1 MLHNYGC
8 KSRTYYQDKQTN
20 GGLFALFLLIFLVF
34 VQESRQNSPILSVCP
49 CFLAPEVV
57 KGMQRCRLQRH
68 ERRPL
73 IFSEVVS
80 STSEV
85 VLFFSE
91 VNETTSE
98 RNPLRSDFASR
109 TRTRAYTTCKTLFFA
124 FTAFTQIHN
133 PLSMRGLSVKG
144 NPVKEV
150 KDGRPFAFTRNPL
163 YMRHLQ
169 PR

>member
-49 CFLAPEVV
+49 RFLAPEVV

-85 VLFFSE
+85 VLFFSPE
-91 VNETTSE
+91 
-98 RNPLRSDFASR
+98 F
-109 TRTRAYTTCKTLFFA
+109 
-124 FTAFTQIHN
+124 
-133 PLSMRGLSVKG
+133 GLS
-144 NPVKEV
+144 NRPFSLDNLEV
-150 KDGRPFAFTRNPL
+150 KLRFLGQEMIGCDGCYKIDAESIETPMAGVFNL
-163 YMRHLQ
+163 HDIL
-169 PR
+169 

>member
-49 CFLAPEVV
+49 YFLALEVI
-57 KGMQRCRLQRH
+57 KGIQRCRLQRH
-68 ERRPL
+68 EKRPL

-109 TRTRAYTTCKTLFFA
+109 ARTRVHDIVKPCFLPSLPSLKFI
-124 FTAFTQIHN
+124 IHC
-133 PLSMRGLSVKG
+133 
-144 NPVKEV
+144 
-150 KDGRPFAFTRNPL
+150 
-163 YMRHLQ
+163 Q
-169 PR
+169 